1 MQLGMFMQPVHDPKR
16 NYTQVLEED
25 RETII
30 LADKLGFAEVWVEE
44 HISATAEPITA
55 PLVFLESLIE
65 QTKNIKLGTGVFCLP
80 LQHPAIIAGQAAMFR
95 PHEQRPVSDGNRYR
109 RVGLGCRAIRRRRN
123 YRPRRNGSRVH

>member
-30 LADKLGFAEVWVEE
+30 LADKLGFAEVWVGE

-55 PLVFLESLIE
+55 PLVFLASLIE
-65 QTKNIKLGTGVFCLP
+65 WVRPP
-80 LQHPAIIAGQAAMFR
+80 LDILH
-95 PHEQRPVSDGNRYR
+95 DT
-109 RVGLGCRAIRRRRN
+109 
-123 YRPRRNGSRVH
+123 